1 MDCGVE
7 STRLSSLLDG
17 ELESADAEA
26 LRTHVGVCRR
36 CGQIYA
42 AYQQDLALLQAFVA
56 TAPWRPVEGLDR
68 LTRRPSALRR
78 GLGITAHGLAG
89 VAQVSIVFAVLAAL
103 ALVLRALNPELLRT
117 IRTGQTEAAPAVVID
132 AFLAARAD
140 HDVPRVRAL
149 FDDQA
154 TIDLNGQPV
163 EVRTLHFDSEWRHW
177 ALQETWQVTS
187 TGPRTVVG
195 DQVTWHE
202 HVVVDTPRLAGVPP
216 SELEEDVAA
225 VVRAGKITALT
236 YTVSPRTAVEVD
248 AMTVRKELSP

>member
-1 MDCGVE
+1 MDCGVG

-78 GLGITAHGLAG
+78 GLRITAHGLAG

-103 ALVLRALNPELLRT
+103 ALVLRTLNPELPRT
-117 IRTGQTEAAPAVVID
+117 TRVGQTEADPAFVVD

-140 HDVPRVRAL
+140 HDVARVRAL

-154 TIDLNGQPV
+154 VVNLNGQPIQ
-163 EVRTLHFDSEWRHW
+163 VRTLHTDAELRHW
-177 ALQETWQVTS
+177 LVLETWQFTY

-202 HVVVDTPRLAGVPP
+202 HAVLDTPRLPGVPP
-216 SELEEDVAA
+216 TELDEDVAA
-225 VVRAGKITALT
+225 VVRAGKITSLT
-236 YTVSPRTAVEVD
+236 YTVSPPSASEAD
-248 AMTVRKELSP
+248 PTVLRKERV

>member
-1 MDCGVE
+1 MDCGVA

-42 AYQQDLALLQAFVA
+42 EYQQDLALLQGFMA
-56 TAPWRPVEGLDR
+56 TAPWRPADGLGR
-68 LTRRPSALRR
+68 LTRRPSALRW
-78 GLGITAHGLAG
+78 GLGITTRALATA
-89 VAQVSIVFAVLAAL
+89 VQLFILLAVLAAL
-103 ALVLRALNPELLRT
+103 ALVLRALSPELLRT
-117 IRTGQTEAAPAVVID
+117 ARTGQVKTDPAVVVD

-140 HDVPRVRAL
+140 HDVAGVRAL

-154 TIDLNGQPV
+154 TIDLDGQPV

-177 ALQETWQVTS
+177 VLQETWQFTY
-187 TGPRTVVG
+187 TGPRTVIG

-202 HVVVDTPRLAGVPP
+202 HVLMDTPRLAGVPP
-216 SELEEDVAA
+216 SELEEDVTA

-236 YTVSPRTAVEVD
+236 HTISPRTAVEAD
-248 AMTVRKELSP
+248 PMTVRKDLSR